1 MGILFASLS
10 SLQILRNPLK
20 KPILKKPK
28 IKIDTSREEL
38 TRTIILFGVKKLTPK
53 QKELLTYI
61 YKIGQAKTL
70 TYLARKYSEETGLS
84 YSTVKWNLRELRD
97 LNLITGGDV
106 NNKGEPVRLTEA
118 GLLLVDYLRK
128 NHF

>member
-1 MGILFASLS
+1 M
-10 SLQILRNPLK
+10 
-20 KPILKKPK
+20 